1 MYTPPELLRGEMYDE
16 KFDIWAIG
24 ILAYELIVG
33 RFPFKIF
40 CEDDLNRIVA
50 FYSFS

>member
-1 MYTPPELLRGEMYDE
+1 MYDE
-16 KFDIWAIG
+16 KFDVWAVG

-40 CEDDLNRIVA
+40 SEDDLNRIVT
-50 FYSFS
+50 FYLFS